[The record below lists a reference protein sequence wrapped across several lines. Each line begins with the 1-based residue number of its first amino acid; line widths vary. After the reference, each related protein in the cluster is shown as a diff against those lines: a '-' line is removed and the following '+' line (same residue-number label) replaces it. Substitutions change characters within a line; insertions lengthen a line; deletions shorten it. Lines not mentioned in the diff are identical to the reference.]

1 MSAPVIITKNSRE
14 EIRVSVN
21 EYQGHQ
27 LVSLRVWFEA
37 DDGDMRPS
45 KKGLAFRV
53 ELLPQVSAALKSIEA
68 QQEDA

>member
-1 MSAPVIITKNSRE
+1 MTAPVIIPKNSRE

-53 ELLPQVSAALKSIEA
+53 ELLPQVTAALNSIEA

>member
-1 MSAPVIITKNSRE
+1 MSAPVIIPKNSRE
-14 EIRVSVN
+14 EIRVSMD

-37 DDGDMRPS
+37 DDGEMRPS

-53 ELLPQVSAALKSIEA
+53 DLLPQVAAALKSIEA
-68 QQEDA
+68 QREDA